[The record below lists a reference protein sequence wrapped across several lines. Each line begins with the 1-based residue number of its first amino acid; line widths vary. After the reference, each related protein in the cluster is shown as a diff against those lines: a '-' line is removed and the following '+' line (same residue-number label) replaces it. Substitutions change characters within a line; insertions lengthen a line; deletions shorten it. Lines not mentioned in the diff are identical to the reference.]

1 MSDIR
6 QRAYLA
12 WLTLFLGCCAMGVEA
27 QVETEFLRDALS
39 KPIKIERDE
48 VVTSM
53 PLQIRSGMLHLTAS
67 INDFTGEFVFDTGSP
82 TVIDQTI
89 AEKLNLKIL
98 DNNNYFSSVTIGWQ
112 LRGRRKSLEDR
123 GSADTNGR
131 DSLRYLSCSFKS

>member
-6 QRAYLA
+6 QRGYLA
-12 WLTLFLGCCAMGVEA
+12 WLTLIVGCFAMGVEA
-27 QVETEFLRDALS
+27 QVGTEVLRDALS

-112 LRGRRKSLEDR
+112 LRGRRK
-123 GSADTNGR
+123 
-131 DSLRYLSCSFKS
+131 F

>member
-1 MSDIR
+1 
-6 QRAYLA
+6 
-12 WLTLFLGCCAMGVEA
+12 MGVEAA

-98 DNNNYFSSVTIGWQ
+98 DNSNYFSSVTIGWQ